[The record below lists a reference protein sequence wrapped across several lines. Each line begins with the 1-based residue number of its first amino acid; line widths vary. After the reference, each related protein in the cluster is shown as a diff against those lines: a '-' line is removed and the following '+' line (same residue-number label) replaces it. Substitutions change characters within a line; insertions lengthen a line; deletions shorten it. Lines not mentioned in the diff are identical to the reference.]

1 MLKYNICFIKRGQEI
16 LLLNRE
22 YPSWMG
28 CWNGIG
34 GKLELHET
42 PRESMIREIEEETN
56 IRDYVLHFK
65 GIVTWTSDGSNF
77 GGMYAYV
84 AEVSESFEYQTPI
97 KTVEGILDWKK
108 IDWIMHSQNVGVA
121 SNLPET
127 LDLMLNDSHSYDHH
141 CVYLKGK
148 LQEHIPTLIHPHMET
163 DEWLREQYFQKYLL
177 KQGFTR

>member
-1 MLKYNICFIKRGQEI
+1 MLKYNICFIKRGQEV

-34 GKLELHET
+34 GKLELQET

-65 GIVTWTSDGSNF
+65 GMVTWTSDGSNF

-84 AEVSESFEYQTPI
+84 AEVLESFTYPTPI
-97 KTVEGILDWKK
+97 KTVEGILDWK
-108 IDWIMHSQNVGVA
+108 N
-121 SNLPET
+121 
-127 LDLMLNDSHSYDHH
+127 
-141 CVYLKGK
+141 
-148 LQEHIPTLIHPHMET
+148 IPQLSFIQIWRQMN
-163 DEWLREQYFQKYLL
+163 RY
-177 KQGFTR
+177 GNNISRSIS